1 MEDIFMKN
9 FRDFDEAE
17 KSVIENC
24 RMNFHPVKID
34 SKEKVEHYNKKVKE
48 GSQICCIPLNAIYGC
63 RWICKHYGEVMPSVL
78 KRGKGLRENSV
89 LASGCKMAI
98 YVAYK
103 KEIRS
108 YYIKKKNL
116 VHNYPHG
123 PEQFGMYSSERQPK
137 GVLEQ
142 QTMLLLSHGANPT
155 LITDN
160 LNRHGLKTRPRD
172 IYNIKQRMKFK
183 GPALDEVI
191 KVLELP
197 NVISHIDA
205 NLDRKV
211 ECITWITTEQLN
223 LLKKYPECIM
233 LDGTYK
239 INNFSM
245 PLYTMAVVDQNG
257 MG

>member
-1 MEDIFMKN
+1 MKDIFMKN

-17 KSVIENC
+17 KSVIEYC

-89 LASGCKMAI
+89 LASGCKMVI

-116 VHNYPHG
+116 VHNHPHG
-123 PEQFGMYSSERQPK
+123 PEQFGIYSSERQPK

-160 LNRHGLKTRPRD
+160 LNRHGLKTRPCN
-172 IYNIKQRMKFK
+172 IY
-183 GPALDEVI
+183 
-191 KVLELP
+191 
-197 NVISHIDA
+197 
-205 NLDRKV
+205 
-211 ECITWITTEQLN
+211 IT
-223 LLKKYPECIM
+223 
-233 LDGTYK
+233 
-239 INNFSM
+239 
-245 PLYTMAVVDQNG
+245 
-257 MG
+257 